1 MAKDNPRARRLG
13 EQIQRELTDLLRRD
27 VKDGRIGNVT
37 ITAVSVTG
45 DLRTARV
52 YYLVF
57 GKDGPDPKVQRGLES
72 AAGFL
77 RNALSRSLMIRYT
90 PTLSFELDTS
100 IEHGVRLTQLIDSVN
115 KPTDAHQHRRH
126 SVARQTLGPELSRRR
141 GPRQT
146 AVRRPQGG
154 TYRLARSACVGHAA
168 HMLRRGHQIRRPTAR
183 CGQDLPRHGVSGR
196 AHRQRRPRI
205 RGHREARA

>member
-1 MAKDNPRARRLG
+1 MKDNPRAKRLG

-37 ITAVSVTG
+37 VTAVSVTG

-52 YYLVF
+52 YYLIF
-57 GKDGPDPKVQRGLES
+57 GKEGPDLKVQRGLES

-115 KPTDAHQHRRH
+115 KPAAPAAADAADADDGH
-126 SVARQTLGPELSRRR
+126 VIDAGDYEPPGAGRQS
-141 GPRQT
+141 
-146 AVRRPQGG
+146 
-154 TYRLARSACVGHAA
+154 
-168 HMLRRGHQIRRPTAR
+168 
-183 CGQDLPRHGVSGR
+183 
-196 AHRQRRPRI
+196 
-205 RGHREARA
+205 

>member
-1 MAKDNPRARRLG
+1 MAKENPRARRLG
-13 EQIQRELTDLLRRD
+13 EQIQRELGELLRRN
-27 VKDGRIGNVT
+27 VKDERIGNVT

-90 PTLSFELDTS
+90 PTLTFELDTS

-115 KPTDAHQHRRH
+115 KAENPAAPAPEAERGESDDAG
-126 SVARQTLGPELSRRR
+126 ADE
-141 GPRQT
+141 
-146 AVRRPQGG
+146 
-154 TYRLARSACVGHAA
+154 GHVVDD
-168 HMLRRGHQIRRPTAR
+168 GDPS
-183 CGQDLPRHGVSGR
+183 PKGR
-196 AHRQRRPRI
+196 
-205 RGHREARA
+205 

>member
-1 MAKDNPRARRLG
+1 MTTKDNPRARRLG
-13 EQIQRELTDLLRRD
+13 EQIQRELGDLLRRD
-27 VKDGRIGNVT
+27 VKDERIGNVT

-115 KPTDAHQHRRH
+115 KPHKQAVSDSSDATGGADAAGDADAAGGAEAPSAADDDGH
-126 SVARQTLGPELSRRR
+126 VVDEGDYVD
-141 GPRQT
+141 PR
-146 AVRRPQGG
+146 
-154 TYRLARSACVGHAA
+154 LK
-168 HMLRRGHQIRRPTAR
+168 
-183 CGQDLPRHGVSGR
+183 DK
-196 AHRQRRPRI
+196 
-205 RGHREARA
+205 

>member
-13 EQIQRELTDLLRRD
+13 EQIQRELGDLLRRD
-27 VKDGRIGNVT
+27 VKDERIGNVT

-90 PTLSFELDTS
+90 PTLTFELDTS
-100 IEHGVRLTQLIDSVN
+100 IEHGVRLSKLIDAANSPPGGGAN
-115 KPTDAHQHRRH
+115 TEPDAGASTGANTDAG
-126 SVARQTLGPELSRRR
+126 AEPE
-141 GPRQT
+141 
-146 AVRRPQGG
+146 
-154 TYRLARSACVGHAA
+154 
-168 HMLRRGHQIRRPTAR
+168 
-183 CGQDLPRHGVSGR
+183 
-196 AHRQRRPRI
+196 
-205 RGHREARA
+205 

>member
-1 MAKDNPRARRLG
+1 MKTNPRARRLG
-13 EQIQRELTDLLRRD
+13 EQIQRELTELLRRD
-27 VKDGRIGNVT
+27 VKDERIGNVT

-57 GKDGPDPKVQRGLES
+57 GRQGPDPKVQRGLES

-77 RNALSRSLMIRYT
+77 RNALSKALMIRYT

-115 KPTDAHQHRRH
+115 KPPA
-126 SVARQTLGPELSRRR
+126 P
-141 GPRQT
+141 
-146 AVRRPQGG
+146 
-154 TYRLARSACVGHAA
+154 AA
-168 HMLRRGHQIRRPTAR
+168 HEASAADPEDGHVVDA
-183 CGQDLPRHGVSGR
+183 GDYVAGR
-196 AHRQRRPRI
+196 TD
-205 RGHREARA
+205 E

>member
-1 MAKDNPRARRLG
+1 MSKDNPRARRLG
-13 EQIQRELTDLLRRD
+13 EQIQRELGDLLRRD
-27 VKDGRIGNVT
+27 VKDERIGNVT

-100 IEHGVRLTQLIDSVN
+100 IEHGVRLTQLIDAVN
-115 KPTDAHQHRRH
+115 KPSRQDADDSRAAQGEGAQGEG
-126 SVARQTLGPELSRRR
+126 ARGEGAQDEDHVIDEGDPS
-141 GPRQT
+141 P
-146 AVRRPQGG
+146 GG
-154 TYRLARSACVGHAA
+154 R
-168 HMLRRGHQIRRPTAR
+168 
-183 CGQDLPRHGVSGR
+183 
-196 AHRQRRPRI
+196 
-205 RGHREARA
+205 

>member
-1 MAKDNPRARRLG
+1 MATKDNPRARRLG
-13 EQIQRELTDLLRRD
+13 EQIQRELGEMLRRD
-27 VKDGRIGNVT
+27 VKDERIGNVT
-37 ITAVSVTG
+37 ITAVNVTG

-77 RNALSRSLMIRYT
+77 RNALSKSLMIRYT

-115 KPTDAHQHRRH
+115 KPQKSPASSPGDAGQE
-126 SVARQTLGPELSRRR
+126 SDE
-141 GPRQT
+141 
-146 AVRRPQGG
+146 
-154 TYRLARSACVGHAA
+154 GHVIDE
-168 HMLRRGHQIRRPTAR
+168 GDYQP
-183 CGQDLPRHGVSGR
+183 DK
-196 AHRQRRPRI
+196 
-205 RGHREARA
+205 